1 MNRLKFTGRKALAGA
16 WLGTLCWIA
25 APGPVVAGEALNE
38 AAMASGFQTMET
50 ACFSCHSPDA
60 EPADRIAPPMAAIRH
75 RYLMGNPSFA
85 AFRGALVDFVND
97 PSVANA
103 RMRGA
108 VKRFGV
114 MPKFSFDDA
123 TLSDVAYY
131 LYHTPLDSPGWAAEG
146 YARDK
151 VRYAASASGP
161 VTDAEYRRY
170 GQQLAMQ
177 TKTAL
182 GSNLKKALKAGGPEE
197 AVAFCNTQAEPI
209 ADDMSAKLD
218 AAIGRVSDRPRN
230 PANAADDVELAIIR
244 DFKTALAAGEK
255 PEAALRERGDQVVGY
270 YPIVT
275 NGMCLQ
281 CHGEAGTQISP
292 ETLELI
298 ERLYPEDKAT
308 GYGVNELRGL
318 FVVGMHR
325 TESED

>member
-1 MNRLKFTGRKALAGA
+1 MKPAARRLPA
-16 WLGTLCWIA
+16 WAMLGVLCWLAQPAPVIA
-25 APGPVVAGEALNE
+25 AEALDQ
-38 AAMASGFQTMET
+38 AAMASGFQALES

-60 EPADRIAPPMAAIRH
+60 TPADRIAPPMAAIRH
-75 RYLMGNPSFA
+75 RYLMDNPSLG
-85 AFRGALVDFVND
+85 AFRGALVGFVND
-97 PSVANA
+97 PSAANA
-103 RMRGA
+103 RMPGA

-114 MPKFSFDDA
+114 MPALSLDDA
-123 TLSDVAYY
+123 TLGDVAYY
-131 LYHTPLDSPGWAAEG
+131 LYHTPLDAPGWAADG

-151 VRYAASASGP
+151 ARYAASARGP
-161 VTDAEYRRY
+161 VTEDEYRRY

-182 GSNLKKALKAGGPEE
+182 GSNLKKALKEGGPEH
-197 AVAFCNTQAEPI
+197 AVSFCNTQAEPI

-244 DFKTALAAGEK
+244 DFKAVLAAGEK
-255 PEAALRERGDQVVGY
+255 PEAALRERGEQVVGY

-281 CHGEAGTQISP
+281 CHGEAGTQVSP
-292 ETLELI
+292 ATLALI